1 MASKRR
7 LSKTILNPNSLC
19 ANEEVAIR
27 NRVFFL
33 FNEFNKCVA
42 FLRDGL
48 TETQQHFRILIESRH
63 FKALTL
69 SILQPNPYPW
79 PTGVNININKSH

>member
-19 ANEEVAIR
+19 ANEEVGIR

-48 TETQQHFRILIESRH
+48 TETQQHFRILIESRQFQSTDAFH
-63 FKALTL
+63 PSA
-69 SILQPNPYPW
+69 QPVPVANRRQ
-79 PTGVNININKSH
+79 HQH